1 MSANSRIAVAVAIV
15 VAVAAGGAPGEAHRK
30 APVAPPPL
38 ATTPDGDSSV
48 TYHRDVAPILQRR
61 CQECHRP
68 GEVAPMSLL
77 TYAEA
82 RESASRIQEALA
94 SETMPPW
101 FADPSVN
108 RFSNDPRLTE
118 AEVRTLLSWVNAGAP
133 EGDPRDAPAP
143 RTFEE
148 GWTIG
153 KPELILEMPRAFAIP
168 AEGTLAYQYV
178 VIPLGFTE
186 DRWVQAFEIRPGNRA
201 VVHHVRAV
209 LRLPGSQ
216 WLTDVPVGEA
226 RPKRGPNAL
235 ATPAM
240 AGGSLGSY
248 TPGRQAVRYPPG
260 RATLIRAGSDLVL
273 ELHYTATGK
282 AAMDRT
288 RVGFIFA
295 KEPPAEHV
303 RRFSIVNTTFVI
315 PPGDPSFRVEAAA
328 TLTTDVKL
336 IALHPHMHLRGKA
349 SELRMVTPE
358 GETRTLLRVARYDP
372 MWQLRYDLAQELV
385 LKKGTRLEG
394 TFVFDN
400 SSGNPINPDPTVP
413 VRWGDQTWEEMALG
427 AFEVVVPRGAGPRV
441 LINRHNR

>member
-1 MSANSRIAVAVAIV
+1 MSATSRIWVTMAIV
-15 VAVAAGGAPGEAHRK
+15 GVVAAGSAPGEAHRK
-30 APVAPPPL
+30 TPVAPPTAAAP
-38 ATTPDGDSSV
+38 AGGDSSV

-68 GEVAPMSLL
+68 GEIAPMSLL

-101 FADPSVN
+101 FADPSVS
-108 RFSNDPRLTE
+108 RFANDPRLTE

-153 KPELILEMPRAFAIP
+153 KPELILEMPKPFALP
-168 AEGTLAYQYV
+168 AEGTLEYQYV

-209 LRLPGSQ
+209 LRLPGSP
-216 WLTDVPVGEA
+216 WMTDVPVGEVS
-226 RPKRGPNAL
+226 PKRGPNAT
-235 ATPAM
+235 ATGVM
-240 AGGSLGSY
+240 RAGSFGSY

-282 AAMDRT
+282 AATDRT

-315 PPGDPSFRVEAAA
+315 PPGDASFQVEAAA

-358 GETRTLLRVARYDP
+358 GETRTLLRVSRYDP
-372 MWQLRYDLAQELV
+372 AWQLRYDLADELV
-385 LKKGTRLEG
+385 LRKGTRLEG

-441 LINRHNR
+441 LIDRHNR